1 MKTLLYILMIQGFIR
16 ICESNTGRNITGSVP
31 SNGVCTDFRYGDD
44 CDQTCNCRNETEV
57 CDKKTGRCKSGCAH
71 GWTGDACDDER
82 RERRKGEKNKSEE
95 VEKNNESYQSGILDV
110 TSTAL
115 MVMVAVVAVIVLG
128 GGVFVYRKMHVLEQ
142 ESKETL
148 GPQREME
155 QHQREMENETDVGHI
170 NQAFTNSVETYH
182 SNHALSNSKE
192 THDFFIQCVLGK

>member
-71 GWTGDACDDER
+71 GWTGDACDD
-82 RERRKGEKNKSEE
+82 
-95 VEKNNESYQSGILDV
+95 ESYQSGILDV